1 MAQQKP
7 LEGAPLVIMTIALSL
22 ATFMQV
28 LDSTIANVA
37 IPTIAGNLGSSLSQ
51 GTWVITSFGVANAIS
66 IPITGW
72 LAKRFGEVKLFMWS
86 TILFVLASWAC
97 GVSKSLEMLIF
108 FRVIQG
114 IVAGPLIPLSQSL
127 LLNNYPPA
135 KRSIALALWSM
146 TVIVAPICGPI
157 LGGFISDNYHW
168 GWIFFI
174 NVPIG
179 ALVVLLTMQT
189 LRGRETK
196 TEQRR
201 IDAIGLALLVVGI
214 GSLQIML
221 DRGKELDWFNSTEVV
236 VLTIVAVVTISFLI
250 VWELTD

>member
-1 MAQQKP
+1 MQQQKPQKP
-7 LEGAPLVIMTIALSL
+7 LEGAQLVIMTIALSL

-72 LAKRFGEVKLFMWS
+72 LAKRVGEVKLFLWS

-97 GVSKSLEMLIF
+97 GMSSSLTMLIF

-157 LGGFISDNYHW
+157 LGGYISDNYHW

-174 NVPIG
+174 NVPS
-179 ALVVLLTMQT
+179 V
-189 LRGRETK
+189 R
-196 TEQRR
+196 
-201 IDAIGLALLVVGI
+201 
-214 GSLQIML
+214 
-221 DRGKELDWFNSTEVV
+221 W
-236 VLTIVAVVTISFLI
+236 
-250 VWELTD
+250 WY

>member
-1 MAQQKP
+1 M
-7 LEGAPLVIMTIALSL
+7 
-22 ATFMQV
+22 
-28 LDSTIANVA
+28 
-37 IPTIAGNLGSSLSQ
+37 
-51 GTWVITSFGVANAIS
+51 ANAIS
-66 IPITGW
+66 IPLTGW
-72 LAKRFGEVKLFMWS
+72 LAKRVGEVKLFLWS
-86 TILFVLASWAC
+86 TIAFAIASWAC
-97 GVSKSLEMLIF
+97 GVSSSLNMLIF

-157 LGGFISDNYHW
+157 LGGYISDNYHW

-179 ALVVLLTMQT
+179 VAVVLMTLQT
-189 LRGRETK
+189 LRGRETR
-196 TEQRR
+196 TERRR
-201 IDAIGLALLVVGI
+201 IDAVGLALLVIGI

-221 DRGKELDWFNSTEVV
+221 DRGKELDWFSSQEIII
-236 VLTIVAVVTISFLI
+236 LTVVAVVAICFLI
-250 VWELTD
+250 VWELTDDNPIVDLSLFKSRNFTIGCLCISPRICSTSALLFCCRSCCRRSTVTRQRGQVWPLRR

>member
-1 MAQQKP
+1 
-7 LEGAPLVIMTIALSL
+7 MTIALSL

-72 LAKRFGEVKLFMWS
+72 LAKRFGEVRLFMWS
-86 TILFVLASWAC
+86 TIAFVIASWAC
-97 GVSKSLEMLIF
+97 GMSTSLNMLIF

-157 LGGFISDNYHW
+157 LGGYISDNYHW

-179 ALVVLLTMQT
+179 AAVVLMTCKPCAVGKPKPSSGALTPLVWHCWSSVSAVCRLCST
-189 LRGRETK
+189 AAKSWTGSP
-196 TEQRR
+196 RR
-201 IDAIGLALLVVGI
+201 RL
-214 GSLQIML
+214 S
-221 DRGKELDWFNSTEVV
+221 S
-236 VLTIVAVVTISFLI
+236 
-250 VWELTD
+250 

>member
-1 MAQQKP
+1 MQQQKP
-7 LEGAPLVIMTIALSL
+7 LEGAQLVIMTIALSL

-66 IPITGW
+66 IPLTGW
-72 LAKRFGEVKLFMWS
+72 LAKRVGEVKLFLWS
-86 TILFVLASWAC
+86 TIAFAIASWAC
-97 GVSKSLEMLIF
+97 GVSSSLNMLIF

-157 LGGFISDNYHW
+157 LGGYISDNYHW
-168 GWIFFI
+168 AGYSSS
-174 NVPIG
+174 
-179 ALVVLLTMQT
+179 TY
-189 LRGRETK
+189 R
-196 TEQRR
+196 
-201 IDAIGLALLVVGI
+201 LAW
-214 GSLQIML
+214 
-221 DRGKELDWFNSTEVV
+221 RWC
-236 VLTIVAVVTISFLI
+236 
-250 VWELTD
+250 